1 MENGTT
7 CKETLR
13 REIRDLSMI
22 LTAKDCPETVSLASL
37 TFAEFPSPS
46 VLPSSYFPTRIS
58 FVTIQES
65 KPIGRCTISLDR
77 LSKRG
82 WDWAMNLWICM
93 RLWGEEIKKHT
104 PLPFCFLLHP
114 SSMQLFYWIMY
125 SLFLSW

>member
-22 LTAKDCPETVSLASL
+22 LTAKDWPETVSLASL

-46 VLPSSYFPTRIS
+46 VFPSSYFPTRIP

-65 KPIGRCTISLDR
+65 KPISSYTISLDR

-82 WDWAMNLWICM
+82 WDWATNMWICM
-93 RLWGEEIKKHT
+93 RLWEEEINKHAT
-104 PLPFCFLLHP
+104 SLLLPPPPFFYAILLLDYIFFFFLG
-114 SSMQLFYWIMY
+114 
-125 SLFLSW
+125 